1 MCFLYAGGS
10 IILEES
16 SDDEPL
22 IEIAGKSR
30 GGRLQVRVDR
40 TGARTPQ
47 RSQRAASREDDSR

>member
-1 MCFLYAGGS
+1 MA
-10 IILEES
+10 LEES

-30 GGRLQVRVDR
+30 GSRLAGKEDR

-47 RSQRAASREDDSR
+47 RNQRSASREEETK

>member
-1 MCFLYAGGS
+1 MIAGGS
-10 IILEES
+10 MALEES

-30 GGRLQVRVDR
+30 SSRQPVREDR

-47 RSQRAASREDDSR
+47 RNPRAASREDETK